1 MPRAKTPSFVCE
13 FEVSATSKDLR
24 VLRSRKEAGRQIYH
38 AIEGEALR
46 RLARM
51 RHDPGFEQAKAM
63 PKGTEKKAAFEALR
77 KRHGF
82 TEASLHQ
89 HPSLAKDCWLRGH
102 LDVHT
107 QQKVATRAFRAVER
121 WSFGG
126 SGKPRFKRYGEM
138 ESLEGKSN
146 AAGIRFRDGR
156 VLWAGA
162 HGNLDLPLIVKAGDE
177 VQAHA
182 LQVAGTTFTRTTKDG
197 RTVQGTGVKYCR
209 LLTRTIRGHERAF
222 VQLVLRGVPLQKPKN
237 HVHDGLVGLD
247 LGPSRVAVVGE
258 GFVKTIPFC
267 PDLDRTEAARR
278 RYLRKLDRQRRANN
292 PGNYRPNGTVKPRS
306 QRKPWQASA
315 RQKFTQGVL
324 AELLRGM
331 AAHRKSLQGKLVNDL
346 LALAGNQVIT
356 EQVNVRSWAKLWGRS
371 VGHKA
376 PGLFQS
382 SYGRKAEASGGSME
396 MVSTK
401 ATYLSSRCLCGKRT
415 KKLLSERKHTCG
427 CEFIPEGMHTDR
439 DEFSAFL
446 ALHCQGGT
454 LDEGYARES
463 WLSWGANC
471 LLRLSSGNTETA
483 NGKATPTLRVRGT
496 RRSSSTDH
504 KAGQRR
510 EAVPVLRTDTDGE
523 RRDRKIPKPRK
534 PWKSSEVPDVA

>member
-38 AIEGEALR
+38 AIEGEGLR

-51 RHDPGFEQAKAM
+51 RHDPGFEHAKAM
-63 PKGTEKKAAFEALR
+63 PKGPEKKAAFEALR
-77 KRHGF
+77 KHHGF

-126 SGKPRFKRYGEM
+126 SGKPRFKRYGEL

-146 AAGIRFRDGR
+146 AAGIRFREGHI
-156 VLWAGA
+156 LWAGA
-162 HGNLDLPLIVKAGDE
+162 HGSLNLPLIVKPGNE

-182 LQVAGTTFTRTTKDG
+182 LQVAVTTFTRTTKDG
-197 RTVQGTGVKYCR
+197 KAVTETGVKYCR
-209 LLTRTIRGHERAF
+209 LLSRTIRGRERAF
-222 VQLVLRGVPLQKPKN
+222 VQLVLRGMPLQKAR
-237 HVHDGLVGLD
+237 HYVRDGLVGLD
-247 LGPSRVAVVGE
+247 LGPSQVAVVGE

-267 PDLDRTEAARR
+267 PDLDRVEATRR

-292 PGNYRPNGTVKPRS
+292 PDNYRPNGTVKPRS

-315 RQKFTQGVL
+315 SQKATQGVL

-356 EQVNVRSWAKLWGRS
+356 EQVNVRSWAKLYGRS

-382 SYGRKAEASGGSME
+382 AYGRKAEASGGSME
-396 MVSTK
+396 MVSTYK
-401 ATYLSSRCLCGKRT
+401 TYLSSRCLCGKRK
-415 KKLLSERKHTCG
+415 KKLRDERKHTCG
-427 CEFIPEGMHTDR
+427 CEFIPEGMHADR

-446 ALHCQGGT
+446 AFHCQGGP
-454 LDEGYARES
+454 LDEGSARQS
-463 WLSWGANC
+463 WLSWGADC

-483 NGKATPTLRVRGT
+483 NGAALPTLRVREP

-504 KAGQRR
+504 EAGQRR

-523 RRDRKIPKPRK
+523 RRDRKVPKHRK
-534 PWKSSEVPDVA
+534 PDLKKEVPHVA

>member
-1 MPRAKTPSFVCE
+1 MPRTTTPSFICE

-63 PKGTEKKAAFEALR
+63 PKGPGKKAAFEALR

-107 QQKVATRAFRAVER
+107 QQKVATRAFRSVER

-126 SGKPRFKRYGEM
+126 SGKPRFKRYGEL

-162 HGNLDLPLIVKAGDE
+162 HGNLDLPLIVDPE
-177 VQAHA
+177 NPVQAHA
-182 LQVAGTTFTRTTKDG
+182 LKVARTTFTRTTKDG
-197 RTVQGTGVKYCR
+197 RTVTETGVKFCR
-209 LLTRTIRGHERAF
+209 LLTRTIRGRERAF
-222 VQLVLRGVPLQKPKN
+222 VQLVLRGEPLQKAKN
-237 HVHDGLVGLD
+237 HIHDGLVGLD
-247 LGPSRVAVVGE
+247 LGPSHVAVVGE

-278 RYLRKLDRQRRANN
+278 RYQRKLDRQRRANN
-292 PGNYRPNGTVKPRS
+292 PDNYRPNGTVKPRS
-306 QRKPWQASA
+306 QRKPWRASA
-315 RQKFTQGVL
+315 RQKATQGVL

-346 LALAGNQVIT
+346 LALAGNRVIT
-356 EQVNVRSWAKLWGRS
+356 EQVNVRSWMKLWGRS

-376 PGLFQS
+376 PGLFQAA
-382 SYGRKAEASGGSME
+382 YGRKAEASGGTFE
-396 MVSTK
+396 TVSTR

-427 CEFIPEGMHTDR
+427 CEFIPEGLHTDR

-446 ALHCQGGT
+446 VLHCQGGT
-454 LDEGYARES
+454 LDEGSARAA
-463 WLSWGANC
+463 WRSWGADC

-483 NGKATPTLRVRGT
+483 NGAASPPLRVREP
-496 RRSSSTDH
+496 RRSSSTDDE
-504 KAGQRR
+504 AGPRR
-510 EAVPVLRTDTDGE
+510 EAVLVLRTDTDGE

-534 PWKSSEVPDVA
+534 PDLKQEATHVA

>member
-1 MPRAKTPSFVCE
+1 MPRAKTQSFVCE
-13 FEVSATSKDLR
+13 FEVLATSKDLG
-24 VLRSRKEAGRQIYH
+24 VLRSRKEGGRQIYN

-63 PKGTEKKAAFEALR
+63 PKGPEKKAAFEALR

-82 TEASLHQ
+82 TEAALHQ

-107 QQKVATRAFRAVER
+107 QQKVASRAFKAVER

-126 SGKPRFKRYGEM
+126 SGKPRFKRYGEL

-156 VLWAGA
+156 VLWSGA
-162 HGNLDLPLIVKAGDE
+162 HGNLDLPMIVQPGNE

-182 LQVAGTTFTRTTKDG
+182 LRVAATTFTRTTKDG
-197 RTVQGTGVKYCR
+197 KAVAETGVKYCR
-209 LLTRTIRGHERAF
+209 LLTRTIRGRERVF
-222 VQLVLRGVPLQKPKN
+222 VQLVLRGTPLQKASH

-247 LGPSRVAVVGE
+247 LGPSQVAVVGE

-267 PDLDRTEAARR
+267 PGLDRAESARR
-278 RYLRKLDRQRRANN
+278 RYQRKLDRQRRANN
-292 PGNYRPNGTVKPRS
+292 PGNYRPNGAIVPRS

-315 RQKFTQGVL
+315 RQKATRGVL
-324 AELLRGM
+324 AELQRGM
-331 AAHRKSLQGKLVNDL
+331 AAHRKSIQGKLVNDL

-382 SYGRKAEASGGSME
+382 AYARKAEGSGGTFE
-396 MVSTK
+396 MVSTR

-415 KKLLSERKHTCG
+415 KKLMSERKHLCG
-427 CEFIPEGMHTDR
+427 CEFIPEGMHADR

-446 ALHCQGGT
+446 ALHCHGGT
-454 LDEGYARES
+454 LDEGSARAS
-463 WLSWGANC
+463 WRSWGADC
-471 LLRLSSGNTETA
+471 LLRLSSGTTETA
-483 NGKATPTLRVRGT
+483 NGEALPTLRVRES
-496 RRSSSTDH
+496 RQSSSTDH
-504 KAGQRR
+504 EAGPRR

-523 RRDRKIPKPRK
+523 RRDRKIPKPCK
-534 PWKSSEVPDVA
+534 PDLKKESAHVA

>member
-38 AIEGEALR
+38 AIEGEGLR

-51 RHDPGFEQAKAM
+51 RHDPGFELAKAM
-63 PKGTEKKAAFEALR
+63 PKGPEKKAAFEVLR
-77 KRHGF
+77 KHHGF

-126 SGKPRFKRYGEM
+126 SGKPRFKRYGEL

-146 AAGIRFRDGR
+146 AAGIRFREGHI
-156 VLWAGA
+156 LWAGA
-162 HGNLDLPLIVKAGDE
+162 HGSLNLPLIVKPGNE

-197 RTVQGTGVKYCR
+197 KAVTETGVKYCR
-209 LLTRTIRGHERAF
+209 LLSRTIRGRERAF
-222 VQLVLRGVPLQKPKN
+222 VQLVLRGMPLQKAR
-237 HVHDGLVGLD
+237 HYVRDGLVGLD
-247 LGPSRVAVVGE
+247 LGPSQVAVVGE

-267 PDLDRTEAARR
+267 PDLDRVEATRR

-292 PGNYRPNGTVKPRS
+292 PDNYRPNGTVKPRS
-306 QRKPWQASA
+306 QRKPWQSSAS
-315 RQKFTQGVL
+315 QKATQGVL

-356 EQVNVRSWAKLWGRS
+356 EQVNVRSWAKLYGRS

-382 SYGRKAEASGGSME
+382 AYGRKAEASGGSME
-396 MVSTK
+396 LVSTQK
-401 ATYLSSRCLCGKRT
+401 TYLSSRCLCGKRT

-427 CEFIPEGMHTDR
+427 CEFIPEGMHADR

-454 LDEGYARES
+454 LDEGSARQS
-463 WLSWGANC
+463 WLSWGAGC

-483 NGKATPTLRVRGT
+483 NGAALPTLRVREP

-504 KAGQRR
+504 EAGQRR

-523 RRDRKIPKPRK
+523 RRDRKVPKPCKPRK
-534 PWKSSEVPDVA
+534 IPEVPDVA

>member
-13 FEVSATSKDLR
+13 FEVLATSKDLC
-24 VLRSRKEAGRQIYH
+24 VLRSRKEGGRQIYN

-63 PKGTEKKAAFEALR
+63 PKGPEKKAAFKALR
-77 KRHGF
+77 KRYGF
-82 TEASLHQ
+82 TEAALHQ
-89 HPSLAKDCWLRGH
+89 HPSLAKDCWLREH

-107 QQKVATRAFRAVER
+107 QQKVASRAFKAVER

-126 SGKPRFKRYGEM
+126 SGKPRFKRYGEL

-146 AAGIRFRDGR
+146 AAGIRFREGR
-156 VLWAGA
+156 ILWAGA
-162 HGNLDLPLIVKAGDE
+162 HGNLDLPLIVRPGNE

-182 LQVAGTTFTRTTKDG
+182 LQVAGATFTRTTRDG
-197 RTVQGTGVKYCR
+197 KAVTETGVKYCR
-209 LLTRTIRGHERAF
+209 LLTRTIRGRERVF
-222 VQLVLRGVPLQKPKN
+222 VQLVLRGTPLQKAN
-237 HVHDGLVGLD
+237 NRVHDGLVGLD
-247 LGPSRVAVVGE
+247 LGPSQVAVVGE

-267 PDLDRTEAARR
+267 PELDRVEAARR

-292 PGNYRPNGTVKPRS
+292 PDNYRPNGTVKPRN
-306 QRKPWQASA
+306 QRKSWQASA
-315 RQKFTQGVL
+315 SQKVTQGVL

-331 AAHRKSLQGKLVNDL
+331 AAHRKSIQGKLVNDL
-346 LALAGNQVIT
+346 LALAGNRVIT

-382 SYGRKAEASGGSME
+382 AYGRKAEASGGTFE
-396 MVSTK
+396 MVSTR

-415 KKLLSERKHTCG
+415 KKLLNERKHFCG
-427 CEFIPEGMHTDR
+427 CEFIPEGMHADR

-454 LDEGYARES
+454 LDEGSARAS
-463 WLSWGANC
+463 WLSWGADC

-483 NGKATPTLRVRGT
+483 NGAALPTLRVREP

-504 KAGQRR
+504 EAGPRR

-534 PWKSSEVPDVA
+534 PNLKTEVPHVA

>member
-38 AIEGEALR
+38 AIEGEGLR

-51 RHDPGFEQAKAM
+51 RHDPGFEHAKAM
-63 PKGTEKKAAFEALR
+63 PKGPEKKAAFEALR
-77 KRHGF
+77 KHHGF

-126 SGKPRFKRYGEM
+126 SGKPRFKRYGEL

-146 AAGIRFRDGR
+146 AAGIRFREGHI
-156 VLWAGA
+156 LWAGA
-162 HGNLDLPLIVKAGDE
+162 HGSLNLPLIVKPGNE

-197 RTVQGTGVKYCR
+197 KAVTETGVKYCR
-209 LLTRTIRGHERAF
+209 LLSRTIRGRERAF
-222 VQLVLRGVPLQKPKN
+222 VQLVLRGMPLQKAR
-237 HVHDGLVGLD
+237 HYVRDGLVGLD
-247 LGPSRVAVVGE
+247 LGPSQVAVVGE

-267 PDLDRTEAARR
+267 PDLDRVEATRR

-292 PGNYRPNGTVKPRS
+292 PDNYRPNGTVKPRS

-315 RQKFTQGVL
+315 SQKATQGVL

-356 EQVNVRSWAKLWGRS
+356 EQVNVRSWAKLYGRS

-382 SYGRKAEASGGSME
+382 AYGRKAEASGGSME
-396 MVSTK
+396 MVSTYK
-401 ATYLSSRCLCGKRT
+401 TYLSSRCLCGKRK
-415 KKLLSERKHTCG
+415 KKLRDERKHTCG
-427 CEFIPEGMHTDR
+427 CEFIPEGMHADR

-446 ALHCQGGT
+446 AFHCQGGT
-454 LDEGYARES
+454 LDEGSARQS
-463 WLSWGANC
+463 WLSWGADC

-483 NGKATPTLRVRGT
+483 NGAALPTLRVREP
-496 RRSSSTDH
+496 RLSSSTDH
-504 KAGQRR
+504 ESGQRR
-510 EAVPVLRTDTDGE
+510 EAVPVLRTEADGE

-534 PWKSSEVPDVA
+534 PNLKKEVPHVA

>member
-1 MPRAKTPSFVCE
+1 
-13 FEVSATSKDLR
+13 
-24 VLRSRKEAGRQIYH
+24 
-38 AIEGEALR
+38 
-46 RLARM
+46 M

-107 QQKVATRAFRAVER
+107 QQKVATRAFKTVER

-126 SGKPRFKRYGEM
+126 SGKPRFKRYGEL

-162 HGNLDLPLIVKAGDE
+162 HGNLDLPLIAKPGNE

-197 RTVQGTGVKYCR
+197 RTVQETGVKYCR

-222 VQLVLRGVPLQKPKN
+222 VQFVLRGVPLQKPKN

-247 LGPSRVAVVGE
+247 LGPSQVAVVGKD
-258 GFVKTIPFC
+258 FVKTIPFC

-315 RQKFTQGVL
+315 RQKATQGVL

-346 LALAGNQVIT
+346 LALAGNQVVT

-396 MVSTK
+396 MVSTR

-454 LDEGYARES
+454 LDEGSARES
-463 WLSWGANC
+463 WLSWGADC

-483 NGKATPTLRVRGT
+483 NGAALPSLRVREP

-504 KAGQRR
+504 EAGQRR